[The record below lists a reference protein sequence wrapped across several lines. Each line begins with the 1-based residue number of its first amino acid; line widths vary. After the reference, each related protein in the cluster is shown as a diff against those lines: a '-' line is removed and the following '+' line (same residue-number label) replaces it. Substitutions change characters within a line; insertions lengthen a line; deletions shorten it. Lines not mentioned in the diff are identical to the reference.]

1 MNTLSEYLRKLVD
14 DRQSAYH
21 AAKAKMDD
29 AAAESRDLSTEEN
42 EFVLRTF
49 AELDEKRSL
58 IDTLISA
65 EKREAEITESM
76 RGLEDV
82 ARPVEART
90 AAVDSDSEVLRSLL
104 AGERRSHTFTPEV
117 RAVLTSSTSAPVP
130 TDFASRVVAQARF
143 NGVLLDPSVVT
154 ILTTANGNDFVLPT
168 QSTWSTAAQTAQAGT
183 IATSDPGF
191 GQVTFKA
198 YKHTVMVPVS
208 AEMIRDSSIDIE
220 GWIADQAGQAL
231 GYKINNALTLG
242 TGTVEPK
249 GIVPAST
256 ASITGGT
263 GVSGAFTADNL
274 IDLAYSLDQGAELP
288 GFGFM
293 ANRAAIGAMRKL
305 KTSGGDYVWTPT
317 LAPGQADTILG
328 YPVYTNPHMA
338 NVAVN
343 AVSVI
348 CGPLPS
354 YTVRVAGGLQ
364 VSTSTDFAFDQ
375 DLTYLK
381 FVWYVDGNLP
391 QASHIKR
398 FTGGTA

>member
-1 MNTLSEYLRKLVD
+1 MNTLSEYLRKLVE

-21 AAKAKMDD
+21 AAKAKMDEV
-29 AAAESRDLSTEEN
+29 AAEGRDLSAEER
-42 EFVLRTF
+42 EFVDRTF

-65 EKREAEITESM
+65 EKREAEIAESM

-90 AAVDSDSEVLRSLL
+90 AAVDTDSDVLRKLL

-143 NGVLLDPSVVT
+143 NGILLDPSVVT

-198 YKHTVMVPVS
+198 WKHTVMVPVS
-208 AEMIRDSSIDIE
+208 AEMVRDSSIDIE

-231 GYKINNALTLG
+231 GYEINRKLTLG
-242 TGTVEPK
+242 TGTTEAR
-249 GIVPAST
+249 GIAVAAS
-256 ASITGGT
+256 AGITGGT

-274 IDLAYSLDQGAELP
+274 IDLVYSLDQGAELP
-288 GFGFM
+288 GFGLM
-293 ANRAAIGAMRKL
+293 ANRASIGAMRKL

-317 LAPGQADTILG
+317 LEPGRPDTILG
-328 YPVYTNPHMA
+328 FPVFTNPHMA
-338 NVAVN
+338 SVGTG
-343 AVSVI
+343 AVSVLA
-348 CGPLPS
+348 GHMPS
-354 YTVRVAGGLQ
+354 YTVRIAGGLQ

-375 DLTYLK
+375 DLTYLR

-391 QASHIKR
+391 QTSHIKK
-398 FTGGTA
+398 FAGGAS

>member
-1 MNTLSEYLRKLVD
+1 
-14 DRQSAYH
+14 
-21 AAKAKMDD
+21 MDEV
-29 AAAESRDLSTEEN
+29 AAEGRDLSAEER
-42 EFVLRTF
+42 EFVDRTF
-49 AELDEKRSL
+49 AELDEKRGLSE
-58 IDTLISA
+58 TLVAA

-90 AAVDSDSEVLRSLL
+90 FAAETDSDVLQSLL
-104 AGERRSHTFTPEV
+104 TGSRRSHTFTPEV
-117 RAVLTSSTSAPVP
+117 RSVLTSSTSAPVP

-168 QSTWSTAAQTAQAGT
+168 QTTWSTAAQTAQAGT

-198 YKHTVMVPVS
+198 WKHTVMVPVS
-208 AEMIRDSSIDIE
+208 AEMIRDASIDIE

-231 GYKINNALTLG
+231 GFEINKKLTLG
-242 TGTVEPK
+242 TGTTESR
-249 GIVPAST
+249 GIVVAAS
-256 ASITGGT
+256 AGVTGGT

-293 ANRAAIGAMRKL
+293 ANRASIGAIRKL
-305 KTSGGDYVWTPT
+305 KTSGGEYVWTPT
-317 LAPGQADTILG
+317 LAPGQADTVLG
-328 YPVYTNPHMA
+328 FPIYTNPHMA
-338 NVAVN
+338 GVGTS

-348 CGPLPS
+348 CGHLPS
-354 YTVRVAGGLQ
+354 YTVRIAGGLQ

-391 QASHIKR
+391 QTSHIKR